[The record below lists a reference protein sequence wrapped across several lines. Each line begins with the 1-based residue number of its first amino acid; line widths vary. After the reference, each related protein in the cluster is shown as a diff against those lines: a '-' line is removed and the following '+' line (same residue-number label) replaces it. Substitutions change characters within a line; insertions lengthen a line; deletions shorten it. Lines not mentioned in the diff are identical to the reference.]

1 MKAQLSS
8 AEVKVTLASGTLAS
22 PHGKLQADEVR
33 QMCQKRPIYVKR
45 DPYTSKEAFKTDLQK
60 GPADNQHIG
69 ITAKQIADTPTV
81 SKETRIHSKTRTKG
95 TYNTNETC

>member
-1 MKAQLSS
+1 MANC
-8 AEVKVTLASGTLAS
+8 
-22 PHGKLQADEVR
+22 R
-33 QMCQKRPIYVKR
+33 QMRYAKCVKR

-60 GPADNQHIG
+60 GSADNQHIG

-81 SKETRIHSKTRTKG
+81 SKETHIHSKTRTKG

>member
-45 DPYTSKEAFKTDLQK
+45 
-60 GPADNQHIG
+60 G
-69 ITAKQIADTPTV
+69 IQNRP
-81 SKETRIHSKTRTKG
+81 TKG
-95 TYNTNETC
+95 IC